1 MTMSAFQGHVASC
14 PFAPVDCEFKEH
26 GCEFRGLMFVLS
38 RRFEADLMLGKRA
51 DLVIHLSECIYKKL
65 GGFIEKMNSRIV
77 SLEETV
83 RVCSFIVYIPSSQE
97 IEPSGRD
104 RLPKD
109 SLQGRNRN
117 QNRREAYNGSC

>member
-1 MTMSAFQGHVASC
+1 
-14 PFAPVDCEFKEH
+14 
-26 GCEFRGLMFVLS
+26 
-38 RRFEADLMLGKRA
+38 MLGKRA
-51 DLVIHLSECIYKKL
+51 DLIVHLSECIYKKL

-83 RVCSFIVYIPSSQE
+83 RVCLSRIYIPSSQE

-104 RLPKD
+104 RLPQD

-117 QNRREAYNGSC
+117 QNCREAYNRSF